1 MAQRVVLPM
10 TVFAVLTAAVF
21 CSQLWA
27 DDGVVQ
33 MSRYPYYARQAPVRQ
48 QPVNPTYW
56 TWMPCPL
63 HGGCD
68 TCWDHK
74 CPGGK
79 GIWTIPAVRWVLDP
93 DYYAVAPDHGWEVPG
108 KAPLVR
114 RYSTYS
120 RFHPENWYGAGNGGR
135 AAARR
140 RYPVIGQPTDTAQM
154 GYSYQHVPTWQPQP
168 AAIPGKPD
176 PRNWHWRPNQVN
188 KDGVRTRWVRLVDV
202 WVPLDQIPGRTAPQP
217 VPEPMPENA
226 APVPAP
232 ETAPQPAPGEPRA
245 LNEPA
250 DGPAIRRAVFQ

>member
-1 MAQRVVLPM
+1 M
-10 TVFAVLTAAVF
+10 TVLAVLTAAVF
-21 CSQLWA
+21 YSQLRA

-33 MSRYPYYARQAPVRQ
+33 MSKRPYYHLQAPARQ

-79 GIWTIPAVRWVLDP
+79 GIWTVPAVRWVLDP

-108 KAPLVR
+108 KAPHVR
-114 RYSTYS
+114 YYSKYS
-120 RFHPENWYGAGNGGR
+120 QFHPQNWYGAGTGGKSP
-135 AAARR
+135 AYR

-154 GYSYQHVPTWQPQP
+154 GYSYQQVPTWRPQP
-168 AAIPGKPD
+168 GAVPGTPN
-176 PRNWHWRPNQVN
+176 PRNWHWKPYQTG
-188 KDGVRTRWVRLVDV
+188 KDGYRTQWVRLVDV
-202 WVPLDQIPGRTAPQP
+202 WVPLDQIPGRTTPQA

-226 APVPAP
+226 TPAPVP
-232 ETAPQPAPGEPRA
+232 EPATGEPRA
-245 LNEPA
+245 LNEPS
-250 DGPAIRRAVFQ
+250 GGTAIRRAAFQ